1 MINGV
6 KSGTNLFLH
15 RCKLRLP
22 GEYDQASSVFGILG
36 NEAFKVIIHSFMKQ
50 LQPAIEMAFFQRL
63 DAVEFL
69 VRLHRIAFIGITPQ
83 QEKLPK

>member
-1 MINGV
+1 MINGM
-6 KSGTNLFLH
+6 KSRMNFFLH
-15 RCKLRLP
+15 RCKLGLP

-50 LQPAIEMAFFQRL
+50 LQPAIEMAFFQWL
-63 DAVEFL
+63 NTVEFL
-69 VRLHRIAFIGITPQ
+69 MSFHRIAFIGITPQ